1 MWRITAFFLSALTVV
16 LTAPSAAR
24 SQSGG
29 GAAFGGHAVVSDPLR
44 LMGIEPLPSV
54 AREEVP
60 SSAGR
65 LPGVQQ
71 AQYPLDNRIWET
83 PPSESWPPGALPP
96 APPGRPPL
104 TTPLPAP
111 SAVEPW
117 IRLQEAYG
125 EATWIA
131 HSGGSDGLGW
141 WSLDLRTKFEFPRAP
156 MLAITP
162 RVGWHFLDG
171 PQVTDLPAQL
181 YDASLETVVSLPLIE
196 NWFVQGAVSPS
207 FFTDGDNTSSD
218 ALRLPARL
226 LFFWRCT
233 EHLTLSAGLAYLDR
247 EDLKFLPNAGLI
259 YRPHDDFKLEL
270 MIPRPRVAWR
280 ISTDGTTDR
289 WAYIVGELGGGSW
302 GVRRAAGFNDVATY
316 GDYRA
321 MLGWEQLEQTGLDLR
336 CEVGLVFSRS
346 LEYVSGLG
354 NRDLPATGLV
364 RIALTY

>member
-1 MWRITAFFLSALTVV
+1 MLRIPALSLIALTA
-16 LTAPSAAR
+16 LLLAPSGVCA
-24 SQSGG
+24 QSGNNPSL
-29 GAAFGGHAVVSDPLR
+29 GGHAAVSDPLR
-44 LMGIEPLPSV
+44 LLGIEPLPAV
-54 AREEVP
+54 TPE
-60 SSAGR
+60 AGR
-65 LPGVQQ
+65 TPGGPLPGVQQ

-83 PPSESWPPGALPP
+83 PPGEWPAGAHPPALPGSP
-96 APPGRPPL
+96 PSPMSAPS
-104 TTPLPAP
+104 LPA
-111 SAVEPW
+111 AQPW
-117 IRLQEAYG
+117 LRLQEVYG

-131 HSGGSDGLGW
+131 QTGGSDGLGW
-141 WSLDLRTKFEFPRAP
+141 SSLDLRTKIEFPRAP

-171 PQVTDLPAQL
+171 PQATDLPAQL

-218 ALRLPARL
+218 AFRLPARL

-233 EHLTLSAGLAYLDR
+233 EQLTLSAGLAYLDR

-259 YRPHDDFKLEL
+259 YRPHDDFKMEL

-321 MLGWEQLEQTGLDLR
+321 MLGWEQLEQTGLDVR
-336 CEVGLVFSRS
+336 CEVGIVFSRS
-346 LEYVSGLG
+346 LEYVSSLG